1 MGFGRIVAVAGV
13 SMLAIG
19 FAGQSSAAPPQHV
32 AGYNGSA
39 RSSVA
44 GCPDIVWRLARN
56 GGDVSGMAFYA
67 NMSGASQVK
76 GTVNQEGQFNL
87 TLTSMMGNG
96 PVGTVEGQRNR
107 NGTTTA
113 VLTGQG
119 CANAHITMHP
129 VTDINHWTNFGGGG
143 SG

>member
-1 MGFGRIVAVAGV
+1 MGFGRMVAVAGV

-19 FAGQSSAAPPQHV
+19 FAGQSSTAAPPAV

-39 RSSVA
+39 HSSVA

-56 GGDVSGMAFYA
+56 GADVSGMAFYA
-67 NMSGASQVK
+67 NMSGASNVK
-76 GTVNQEGQFNL
+76 GTVNPQGQFELN
-87 TLTSMMGNG
+87 LTSMMGNG
-96 PVGTVEGQRNR
+96 PVGTVAGQRNR

-113 VLTGQG
+113 TLTGQG
-119 CANAHITMHP
+119 CANAHIVMHP

-143 SG
+143 Q